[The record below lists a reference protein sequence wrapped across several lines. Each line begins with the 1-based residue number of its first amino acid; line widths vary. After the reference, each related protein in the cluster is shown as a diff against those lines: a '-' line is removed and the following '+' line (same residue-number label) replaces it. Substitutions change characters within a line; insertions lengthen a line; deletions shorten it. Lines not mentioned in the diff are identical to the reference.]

1 MRNLIDIVEEVKDGG
16 KPDYEELRY
25 ALLAYNSMLFF
36 DHKNLI
42 EELLKEPRSQKF
54 IRELKAKNSD
64 NMYRNALNKSPKEY
78 IGNYDPDNPDY
89 QRQRQVHQK
98 IFDKFMKDCKYIGDV
113 QHGK

>member
-16 KPDYEELRY
+16 QPDYEELRY
-25 ALLAYNSMLFF
+25 ALLVYNSMLFL

-64 NMYRNALNKSPKEY
+64 DMYRNALNKSPKEY
-78 IGNYDPDNPDY
+78 IGSYDPDNPSY
-89 QRQRQVHQK
+89 QRQRKVHQK
-98 IFDKFMKDCKYIGDV
+98 IFDKFMKDCEQAGGTQD
-113 QHGK
+113 GK